1 VFVVLINRNLKSEAT
16 RLKRSAKSRDTPELQ
31 TDAALRTQKKKQG
44 VEERNDRCDRQ
55 RPCE

>member
-1 VFVVLINRNLKSEAT
+1 MLKNRKLKSDAT

-31 TDAALRTQKKKQG
+31 TDAALRTKKKKHG
-44 VEERNDRCDRQ
+44 VEERNDRCDRH